1 LESAVASRRHSTTG
15 GADDR
20 EFSIDPDHMMV
31 EGS

>member
-1 LESAVASRRHSTTG
+1 LESAVARRHSTTG
-15 GADDR
+15 GVGDR